1 MIANP
6 VPFNG
11 IRLHLITT
19 NIKEDAFRTIGAN
32 ESIQAEWDPAEVH
45 DLSAGG
51 RFDYRVSGQ
60 FLVAAPN
67 STVITGSILFNG
79 TLSSEINGTTASGI
93 HQGYQ
98 AQIKRT
104 TMGEFCTPDQTRK
117 LRAAEKACNEMALK
131 AAKATELKTSGA
143 KHYLTKYFKSADAA
157 TRTAVEEV
165 FQKTAFECTREK
177 LNVKGP
183 SALMHCDNTRKA
195 CKGHN
200 YAYTIP
206 KNHWIAYCPEYFD
219 ELRLQTTTCH
229 QNDRA
234 LTTLHEVTH
243 LTEVKGTKD
252 HVYNY
257 PAVTKLNRTQAL
269 DNADSYALF
278 AKGK

>member
-67 STVITGSILFNG
+67 STVITGSIPFNG
-79 TLSSEINGTTASGI
+79 TLSSEVNGTTASGI
-93 HQGYQ
+93 RQGYQ
-98 AQIKRT
+98 AQIKRSK
-104 TMGEFCTPDQTRK
+104 MGDCNADQIPK
-117 LRAAEKACNEMALK
+117 LRAAELACNKLALK
-131 AAKATELKTSGA
+131 AAKVTELNTGGA
-143 KHYLTKYFKSADAA
+143 KHYLTKYFKSANAA
-157 TRTAVEEV
+157 TRTALEEV
-165 FQKTAFECTREK
+165 FQKAALECTPEGK
-177 LNVKGP
+177 N
-183 SALMHCDNTRKA
+183 AEMQCDNIRKK
-195 CKGHN
+195 CNGN
-200 YAYTIP
+200 MYAYTVVDLRF
-206 KNHWIAYCPEYFD
+206 KWIVYCPEYFT
-219 ELRLQTTTCH
+219 ELRLQTNTCH
-229 QNDRA
+229 ENDRA

-243 LTEVKGTKD
+243 VPLIKGTKD